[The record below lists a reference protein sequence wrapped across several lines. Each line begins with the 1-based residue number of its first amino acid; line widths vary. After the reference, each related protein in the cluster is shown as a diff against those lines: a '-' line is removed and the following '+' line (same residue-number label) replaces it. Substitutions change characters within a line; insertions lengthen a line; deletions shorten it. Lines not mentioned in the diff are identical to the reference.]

1 MKRTEALMRKV
12 VITLWAV
19 GLLALWSMQI
29 HADIGRSAP
38 AFRAEDQ
45 EGRTVKLSDYTGKIV
60 VLEWLNPECPFVRRH
75 AEAGTM
81 RDLAKRYREKG
92 VVWIGV
98 NTSRSSD
105 AAANRA
111 WALKNKLDYPILDDA
126 SSAIARA
133 YGAKATPHMFVIDR
147 GGKLAYGGAIDND
160 RDGEKG
166 DARVNYVGQ
175 ALDELLAGRAVSVP
189 ETAAYGCPVK
199 YR

>member
-1 MKRTEALMRKV
+1 MKRTEALVRKL

-19 GLLALWSMQI
+19 ALLALWCMQI
-29 HADIGRSAP
+29 HADIGRNAP

-45 EGRTVKLSDYTGKIV
+45 DGRTVKLSDYTGKIV
-60 VLEWLNPECPFVRRH
+60 VLEWINPECPFVRRH
-75 AEAGTM
+75 AEEGTM
-81 RDLAKRYREKG
+81 RTLAQRYREKG
-92 VVWIGV
+92 VVWLGV

-133 YGAKATPHMFVIDR
+133 YAAKATPHMFVIDK

-160 RDGEKG
+160 RDGDKG
-166 DARVNYVGQ
+166 EARVNYVAK
-175 ALDELLAGRAVSVP
+175 ALDELLAGKPVSIP
-189 ETAAYGCPVK
+189 ETSAYGCPVK